1 MKGGARTRLLRT
13 ELLIC
18 SNEVVFLNPLI
29 GDSYAVDYRW
39 GLKEG
44 GSRKVQN
51 LVASKTFDLKIGCL
65 SSVGHLVSRGL
76 NVFGYDQPKV
86 EAKKKR
92 GPSEGGTVWRRDSH
106 GTSACATFH
115 LHPPPKS
122 FTIHI

>member
-39 GLKEG
+39 GLKG

-76 NVFGYDQPKV
+76 DVFGYDQPKV
-86 EAKKKR
+86 EVKKKR
-92 GPSEGGTVWRRDSH
+92 GPSEGGTVWRRNSH
-106 GTSACATFH
+106 V
-115 LHPPPKS
+115 
-122 FTIHI
+122 